1 MQHIFF
7 AECKVFTCTRFKSWY
22 IISIM
27 SSSFSISFPK
37 HELFDKAWSL
47 LVGKLCIYEAMVF
60 SAGWGAGGKIGG
72 EGYCGAGGA
81 ANERAAFSSHYLSR
95 FSSPPPAPRVH
106 MCVSS
111 WRHDVTRR
119 DDDLAS
125 SRADEWLREL
135 ARFFPACT
143 VASAVS
149 LALALAR
156 TDAVRSRT
164 HSHALSHSY
173 QHPFAPTPF
182 APTPFALART
192 RTHSYRRRSLS
203 LALISRW

>member
-1 MQHIFF
+1 MIFINRK
-7 AECKVFTCTRFKSWY
+7 AMY
-22 IISIM
+22 IWSHGL
-27 SSSFSISFPK
+27 SSGMRGR
-37 HELFDKAWSL
+37 
-47 LVGKLCIYEAMVF
+47 GKNWRRGVL
-60 SAGWGAGGKIGG
+60 W
-72 EGYCGAGGA
+72 CGGGA

-156 TDAVRSRT
+156 TDAVRPTPLARTHVRSLPFAPTPFALALARTDAVRSRT